1 MVPNQKTKSISL
13 GVPQGFML
21 GPLLFLLIIILDT
34 KIYFQNAVTF
44 VLVQLD
50 TKFKVQN

>member
-1 MVPNQKTKSISL
+1 MVLNQKKSISL

-21 GPLLFLLIIILDT
+21 GPPLSLIIILDT

-50 TKFKVQN
+50 TKFIVQNS